1 MNLDSPAAPASYS
14 TAEVAQKLGVS
25 VPTVQRWVDSG
36 FLKAWKTAGGH
47 RRVDAD
53 SVHRVLASQ
62 QMRIDGAPQPVASTS
77 AASPSASP
85 LSVMLVDDNPD
96 DRDILSALLEATLPD
111 ARLTILENGFDALV
125 AMGRAMPD
133 LLITDIV
140 MPHMNGLELLRHL
153 SAQATA
159 RPRLIVAISSKTD
172 AELERLGG
180 LPEGV
185 PLLSKPVQP
194 GRFRQA
200 VAALATPQ
208 SPPAQT

>member
-1 MNLDSPAAPASYS
+1 MNLDTRTGPASYS

-62 QMRIDGAPQPVASTS
+62 QAQSNAPPRSVVNGAG
-77 AASPSASP
+77 SP
-85 LSVMLVDDNPD
+85 LSVLLVDDNPD
-96 DRDILSALLEATLPD
+96 DRDILSALLESTLPQ
-111 ARLTILENGFDALV
+111 ARVTIAENGFDALV

-140 MPHMNGLELLRHL
+140 MPHMNGLEMLRHL
-153 SAQATA
+153 SNQAAA
-159 RPRLIVAISSKTD
+159 RPRLIVAVSSKTEAD
-172 AELERLGG
+172 LQRLGG
-180 LPEGV
+180 LPKGV
-185 PLLSKPVQP
+185 PLLPKPVEP
-194 GRFRQA
+194 ARFDQA
-200 VAALATPQ
+200 IAALKPQ
-208 SPPAQT
+208 ANDA

>member
-1 MNLDSPAAPASYS
+1 MNLDSPAVPASYS

-62 QMRIDGAPQPVASTS
+62 QARIDGAQP
-77 AASPSASP
+77 SPTEGAP
-85 LSVMLVDDNPD
+85 ATQAPSVLLVDDNPD
-96 DRDILSALLEATLPD
+96 DRDILSALLEATLPQ
-111 ARLTILENGFDALV
+111 ARVTVLDNGFDALV

-140 MPHMNGLELLRHL
+140 MPHMNGLEMLRHL
-153 SAQATA
+153 STQAA
-159 RPRLIVAISSKTD
+159 MRPRLIVAVSSKTK
-172 AELERLGG
+172 AELTRLGG
-180 LPEGV
+180 VPEGV
-185 PLLSKPVQP
+185 HLLSKPVEP
-194 GRFRQA
+194 ARFKQA
-200 VAALATPQ
+200 VAALQ
-208 SPPAQT
+208 KSEN